1 MNTASI
7 QNTNMQDISANLSRL
22 LATGTVKQEQIGILL
37 SQFAAQIMEQ
47 AQNLVPV
54 TPAPP
59 YIFEALCNM
68 QKEVSE
74 TGIAKTLSATD
85 RDGKELYKAR
95 GIDAVY
101 NLLSPLFASHGIT
114 LGVDVLETSK
124 QSVQVR
130 TSIQHQVSAKVKY
143 TFISMKDSSSHSV
156 TMIGEAF
163 DYGDKG
169 LAKALSMAFKYA
181 CFQVLCI
188 PVSEDPDATVHEK
201 TPAND
206 YHPAQWNQNNAQ
218 RSKQSYNRNNNQ
230 NNGNSYQ
237 RTGNNGQNN
246 GQQNWGNGNNRQN
259 NGNANHVP
267 GNPGQPGNHS
277 QSNGQNNNNGNTNQ
291 TITQQQANLLLS
303 KLNAAGADPQ
313 KILQNHQIKNLVQ
326 LPIKAFE
333 GLIKRLDTHLNE
345 LQQMNQQHG
354 DMNGYHQGN
363 YS

>member
-1 MNTASI
+1 MNTALI
-7 QNTNMQDISANLSRL
+7 QNTNMQDTIEKLTRL
-22 LATGTVKQEQIGILL
+22 LATGTVKQEQISDLL
-37 SQFAAQIMEQ
+37 VRFSTQIIEQVQ
-47 AQNLVPV
+47 AQAPL

-68 QKEVSE
+68 QKEISE
-74 TGIAKTLSATD
+74 TGIEKSLSATD

-130 TSIQHQVSAKVKY
+130 TSIQHQVSVKVKY
-143 TFISMKDSSSHSV
+143 TFISMKDSSSHSI

-206 YHPAQWNQNNAQ
+206 YQPAKWKNSNAQ
-218 RSKQSYNRNNNQ
+218 HSNQSYNRNNGQ

-237 RTGNNGQNN
+237 RNTNNGQNTGNSNRNTGNNFQNSGNPNHATGNNGHHQNN
-246 GQQNWGNGNNRQN
+246 G
-259 NGNANHVP
+259 
-267 GNPGQPGNHS
+267 

-291 TITQQQANLLLS
+291 TINQQQVSLLLS
-303 KLNAAGADPQ
+303 KLNAAGADPK
-313 KILQNHQIKNLVQ
+313 KILQNHNIQNLGQ
-326 LPIKAFE
+326 LTVKIFE
-333 GLIKRLDTHLNE
+333 GLINRLDKHLNE
-345 LQQMNQQHG
+345 LQQLNQQRG